1 MSTSTNITSNS
12 LKKSARRRSASQ
24 RRLKRSRTRK
34 PSVSFL
40 RKRSQKRKRKPIDN
54 LPTKN
59 SPLGELFVRVAR
71 YLKIGGISSPASPFV
86 HLTQGALGT
95 SVNQWSLLTATFAP
109 LGNPPHNGGGRT
121 YFTTPVPGRSRKIP
135 TLATPRLL

>member
-1 MSTSTNITSNS
+1 MSGRRTTSA

-40 RKRSQKRKRKPIDN
+40 RKRSQKRKCRSIDN

-59 SPLGELFVRVAR
+59 SPLGEFFVRVAR
-71 YLKIGGISSPASPFV
+71 YLKIGRISSPASPFV
-86 HLTQGALGT
+86 RLPQGAPGT
-95 SVNQWSLLTATFAP
+95 SVNQLSLFTATFA
-109 LGNPPHNGGGRT
+109 LSGNPPHNGG
-121 YFTTPVPGRSRKIP
+121 
-135 TLATPRLL
+135 